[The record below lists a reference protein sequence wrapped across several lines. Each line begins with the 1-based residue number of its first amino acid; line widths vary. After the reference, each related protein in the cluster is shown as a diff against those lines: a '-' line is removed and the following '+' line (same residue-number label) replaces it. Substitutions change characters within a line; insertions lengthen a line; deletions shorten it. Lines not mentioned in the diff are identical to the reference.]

1 MTTDS
6 GWDNEMKTAD
16 VGYNFTD
23 ITPLGGHQHGY
34 CDVYRARRYGK
45 WLVLKAL
52 KPQYRDTPACQAM
65 LHKEFDIGFQLSHP
79 GIASTLGLE
88 HVDSLGECIIEE
100 WVDGV
105 RLDEFIARDDFT
117 AAKARDIIKQLC
129 EVLKYIHTRQVI
141 HRDLKPS
148 NILITADGNR
158 VKVIDFGVSD
168 TASHAIFKGPAGTL
182 DYTAPELL
190 AGEAADSRVDL
201 YSLGIIINLM
211 NNALPCVD
219 RQLSKIA
226 QWCSQA
232 DRDQRPADAS
242 QVLDA
247 LQHPAKSVRYLFIAT
262 ATLATLLIA
271 TAIAMVI
278 KFGLPWQQVPAEV
291 PANDTTARVA
301 TATVDTTVANTTR
314 ADADVS
320 TTDATND
327 AAGTVAQPQSA
338 QPPQTAQPPAQSAQP
353 PAQEESPDKLPPLLR
368 QKFLAK
374 AASVGMLGAINAKGS
389 LDETLRLQGKEAFDR
404 YITEFLKERIEDRL
418 VYEANN
424 MFINDLGHNKAMR
437 EFLLTPEGHRMLSAG
452 RKVAFE
458 YAQDR
463 LHQLYPDLDIPP
475 FTFNKTEWFD

>member
-16 VGYNFTD
+16 VGYSFTD

-34 CDVYRARRYGK
+34 CDVYRARRHGK
-45 WLVLKAL
+45 WHVLKAL

-65 LHKEFDIGFQLSHP
+65 LHKEFDIGFQLSHV

-88 HVDSLGECIIEE
+88 DVDSLGQCIVEE

-105 RLDEFIARDDFT
+105 RLDQFIIDKDFT
-117 AAKARDIIKQLC
+117 AAKARDIILQLC
-129 EVLKYIHTRQVI
+129 EVLKYIHAHQVI

-148 NILITADGNR
+148 NILITADGDR

-190 AGEAADSRVDL
+190 AGETADSRADL

-211 NNALPCVD
+211 NNALPRVD

-226 QWCSQA
+226 QWCSRA

-247 LQHPAKSVRYLFIAT
+247 LQRPTKSVRYLFMAT

-271 TAIAMVI
+271 TVIAMVI
-278 KFGLPWQQVPAEV
+278 KFGLPGQQAPADV
-291 PANDTTARVA
+291 PANDTTAVA
-301 TATVDTTVANTTR
+301 TATVDTSVANTSR
-314 ADADVS
+314 IDAADVS

-374 AASVGMLGAINAKGS
+374 AASVGMLEAIDAKES
-389 LDETLRLQGKEAFDR
+389 LDETLRFQGKEAFDR
-404 YITEFLKERIEDRL
+404 DITEFLKERIEGKL

-424 MFINDLGHNKAMR
+424 MFYNNLGHNKAMR
-437 EFLLTPEGHRMLSAG
+437 EFLLTPEGHRLLSTG

>member
-16 VGYNFTD
+16 VGYTFTD

-45 WLVLKAL
+45 WHVLKAL

-65 LHKEFDIGFQLSHP
+65 LRKEFDIGFQLSHP
-79 GIASTLGLE
+79 GIASTIGLE

-105 RLDEFIARDDFT
+105 RLDELIAHDNLT
-117 AAKARDIIKQLC
+117 AAKARDIILQLC
-129 EVLKYIHTRQVI
+129 EVLKYIHAHQVI

-148 NILITADGNR
+148 NILITADGDR

-190 AGEAADSRVDL
+190 AGEAASSRADL

-211 NNALPCVD
+211 NNALPRVD

-247 LQHPAKSVRYLFIAT
+247 LRRPTKSARYLFIAT

-278 KFGLPWQQVPAEV
+278 KFGLPGQQAPADV
-291 PANDTTARVA
+291 PANDTTAVV

-314 ADADVS
+314 TDAADVS

-327 AAGTVAQPQSA
+327 AAGTVAQPQSV
-338 QPPQTAQPPAQSAQP
+338 QPPQSAQPAQSAQP

-368 QKFLAK
+368 QKLLAK
-374 AASVGMLGAINAKGS
+374 AASVGMLEAIDAKGS

-404 YITEFLKERIEDRL
+404 YITEFLKERIEGKL

-424 MFINDLGHNKAMR
+424 MFRNDLGHNKLMR
-437 EFLLTPEGHRMLSAG
+437 EFLLTPEGHRLLSTG

>member
-16 VGYNFTD
+16 VGYTFTD
-23 ITPLGGHQHGY
+23 ITLLGGHQHGY
-34 CDVYRARRYGK
+34 CDVYRARRHGK
-45 WLVLKAL
+45 WHVLKAL

-79 GIASTLGLE
+79 GIASTIGLE

-105 RLDEFIARDDFT
+105 RLDELIAHDNLT
-117 AAKARDIIKQLC
+117 AAKARDIILQLC
-129 EVLKYIHTRQVI
+129 EVLKYIHAHQVI

-148 NILITADGNR
+148 NILITADGDR

-190 AGEAADSRVDL
+190 AGEAASSRADL

-211 NNALPCVD
+211 NNALPRVD

-242 QVLDA
+242 QVLDP
-247 LQHPAKSVRYLFIAT
+247 LQRPTKSARYLFIAT

-271 TAIAMVI
+271 TAIAMAI
-278 KFGLPWQQVPAEV
+278 KFGLPGQQAPADV
-291 PANDTTARVA
+291 PANDTTAVV

-314 ADADVS
+314 TDAADVS
-320 TTDATND
+320 TTDVTNG

-338 QPPQTAQPPAQSAQP
+338 QPPQTAQPAQSAQP

-374 AASVGMLGAINAKGS
+374 AASVGMLETIDAKGS

-404 YITEFLKERIEDRL
+404 YITEFMKERIEGKL

-424 MFINDLGHNKAMR
+424 MFYNDLGHNKFMR
-437 EFLLTPEGHRMLSAG
+437 EFLLTPEGHRLLSTG

-475 FTFNKTEWFD
+475 FTFNKTEWFG